1 MKAEKETLVLGVGNL
16 LLKDEGVGIHVIKA
30 LENEKLPAHVHLMD
44 GGTGGLHLLSWLQ
57 GYDRIIMID
66 ATLDNNPPGTVR
78 LIQPRYA
85 TDFPP
90 LMSAHEIG
98 LKDMIDAMILT
109 DDLPETHLIVI
120 SALNINEVGMDL
132 TPEVKAAVP
141 KVIRMIQEIISIPA
155 IAAPAIG
162 PKTGTQAYSQWLL
175 PFPLIGKIK
184 CMNRGAKSR
193 AGLIA

>member
-66 ATLDNNPPGTVR
+66 ATLDNN
-78 LIQPRYA
+78 
-85 TDFPP
+85 
-90 LMSAHEIG
+90 
-98 LKDMIDAMILT
+98 LT

-120 SALNINEVGMDL
+120 STLNINEVGMDL
-132 TPEVKAAVP
+132 TSEVKAAVP
-141 KVIRMIQEIISIPA
+141 KVIRMIQEIISIHNR
-155 IAAPAIG
+155 
-162 PKTGTQAYSQWLL
+162 AYRQ
-175 PFPLIGKIK
+175 
-184 CMNRGAKSR
+184 
-193 AGLIA
+193 